1 MNRQLVREQFIH
13 KIHPDIS
20 IFTFFILNIQ
30 WQISFG
36 LLLVLSLMM
45 TVEAGRVKRH
55 LFGLAE
61 VYILIVYL
69 MSIHVINVKR

>member
-20 IFTFFILNIQ
+20 IFTFINIQ